1 MPALQVKDFPGD
13 LYLDLKACANAE
25 DRSVSQQ
32 TLHILRQYLKAYRQL
47 GGRTDWKVVPVELV
61 PDEGKAR
68 SRTQEEERQERI
80 EQRQKLPSSAFTSF
94 RNSMFRTI
102 FHLLPRSYAKCVKSA
117 TIRSRRNWR
126 ASDDRA

>member
-47 GGRTDWKVVPVELV
+47 GGRTEWKVVPVELV

-80 EQRQKLPSSAFTSF
+80 EQRQKVLERIHELPKFDV
-94 RNSMFRTI
+94 
-102 FHLLPRSYAKCVKSA
+102 P
-117 TIRSRRNWR
+117 
-126 ASDDRA
+126 DDFPSPAEIVRQMREERDDQIAPELAGVR

>member
-61 PDEGKAR
+61 PDEGKTR
-68 SRTQEEERQERI
+68 SRTQKEERQERI
-80 EQRQKLPSSAFTSF
+80 EQRKKVLERIHSRSHSKIPDDFPSAAEIV
-94 RNSMFRTI
+94 RQMREERDDQI
-102 FHLLPRSYAKCVKSA
+102 APDLAG
-117 TIRSRRNWR
+117 IR
-126 ASDDRA
+126 

>member
-61 PDEGKAR
+61 PDEGKTR

-80 EQRQKLPSSAFTSF
+80 EQRKKVLERIHSRSHSKIPDDFPSAAEIV
-94 RNSMFRTI
+94 RQMREERDDQI
-102 FHLLPRSYAKCVKSA
+102 APDLAG
-117 TIRSRRNWR
+117 IR
-126 ASDDRA
+126 